1 MDTIW
6 IFRCHSH
13 LTDNWLRSI
22 IPDHQIRSLQNTNP
36 KVGIN
41 WCEQL
46 GILLNC
52 VEYIC
57 LSSQQDHKYPFRVL
71 YCFKIICL
79 GMTVVAFRLSTNC
92 SAMEG
97 ILVVSCA
104 FVNLLI
110 PAYPFTTLTAALQ
123 VNAGLEKWC
132 NLFANLRQRGW
143 RLLRGLL
150 RQWSWKLFHFYHLH
164 PHFNAAKQRPNRK
177 ALDGRGLQT
186 LLRIV
191 ESART
196 LKSKHTNNVGYNIS
210 VLHLQL
216 CWPYLKLRN
225 VPSMYI
231 RSFVLQVSVRS

>member
-6 IFRCHSH
+6 IFRWPCQNCFWHRRHSH
-13 LTDNWLRSI
+13 LADNWLRSI
-22 IPDHQIRSLQNTNP
+22 IPDHQIRSLQRTNP

-41 WCEQL
+41 YCEQL

-79 GMTVVAFRLSTNC
+79 GMTVVAFSLSTNC

-110 PAYPFTTLTAALQ
+110 PASIHLLHWLQPFRLMQALRSG
-123 VNAGLEKWC
+123 AIC
-132 NLFANLRQRGW
+132 
-143 RLLRGLL
+143 LLIWG
-150 RQWSWKLFHFYHLH
+150 KGGGGF
-164 PHFNAAKQRPNRK
+164 
-177 ALDGRGLQT
+177 
-186 LLRIV
+186 
-191 ESART
+191 
-196 LKSKHTNNVGYNIS
+196 
-210 VLHLQL
+210 
-216 CWPYLKLRN
+216 
-225 VPSMYI
+225 
-231 RSFVLQVSVRS
+231 